1 MLRANDTFSM
11 IKMLNGTYMLTKLRV
26 GMQASFILPKE
37 AIYKDTE
44 AGPTGFPSIAFQ
56 RISATHQYLLTG
68 KNGESIGGTPIIIP
82 TAKLDQ
88 FKSAVNNIS

>member
-26 GMQASFILPKE
+26 GKLHTPKE